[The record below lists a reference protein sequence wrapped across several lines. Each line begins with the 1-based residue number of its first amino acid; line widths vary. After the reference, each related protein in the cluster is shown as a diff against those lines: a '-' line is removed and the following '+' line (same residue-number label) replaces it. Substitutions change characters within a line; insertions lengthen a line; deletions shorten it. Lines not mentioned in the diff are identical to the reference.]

1 MERESKVWGRESTT
15 PKAWHREG
23 MWLLKPQLPC
33 TALLTGRQ
41 SQAAKGAAP
50 RQPGRLRAGLGV
62 PVFPNDGAY
71 RLLAVHKDP
80 GESGS
85 LNTHLELGQM
95 KINY

>member
-1 MERESKVWGRESTT
+1 MASGRDVAL
-15 PKAWHREG
+15 KA
-23 MWLLKPQLPC
+23 
-33 TALLTGRQ
+33 TAPLHGPADGQAEPGSQRSS
-41 SQAAKGAAP
+41 SQAAGEA
-50 RQPGRLRAGLGV
+50 QGRAGSARVSKRWG
-62 PVFPNDGAY
+62 FPNDY